1 MTDGVRD
8 IVLGVVA
15 ALVCGGLGWLAR
27 TALWRRA
34 LRRKQAFFGLP
45 EHSEC
50 LAVVGREPGG
60 DAAVH
65 RHDVFALLEL
75 SAVARECG
83 ALTRLVAHDATQQGF
98 GERTEFC
105 FGGPAGNRRTAA
117 HLASMLPGVAI
128 AADPEPG
135 PDRGAFR
142 IGRERYRVEPGV
154 AEHVLL
160 ARLTGGQGARPVFV
174 FCGQRPIT
182 HQAAAR
188 YLARHH
194 ERLRRKHGDGPF
206 CLLLKVVNSQAYGPD
221 MTEFVADVSR
231 AAREPLPAGAPPPA
245 PRAGDKA
252 TKA

>member
-1 MTDGVRD
+1 MTDDVRD

-15 ALVCGGLGWLAR
+15 ALACGALGWFAR

-45 EHSEC
+45 EHAEA

-60 DAAVH
+60 DASVH

-75 SAVARECG
+75 SAVAKECG
-83 ALTRLVAHDATQQGF
+83 AHTRLVAHDATQQGF

-105 FGGPAGNRRTAA
+105 VGGPSVNRRTAA
-117 HLASMLPGVAI
+117 HLASMLPGVRI
-128 AADPEPG
+128 EADPEQG
-135 PDRGAFR
+135 PDRGSFR
-142 IGRERYRVEPGV
+142 IGTDFYRVQPGV

-174 FCGQRPIT
+174 FCGQRPIA

-194 ERLRRKHGDGPF
+194 ERLQRKHGDGPF

-221 MTEFVADVSR
+221 VAEFVADVTK
-231 AAREPLPAGAPPPA
+231 AAREPAPAGTQRPSH
-245 PRAGDKA
+245 RAGEKS
-252 TKA
+252 

>member
-1 MTDGVRD
+1 MTDDMRD
-8 IVLGVVA
+8 IVLGVVV
-15 ALVCGGLGWLAR
+15 ALGCAGLGWFAR

-45 EHSEC
+45 EHAEC

-60 DAAVH
+60 EAAVH

-75 SAVARECG
+75 SAAAKECG
-83 ALTRLVAHDATQQGF
+83 AHIRLVAHDATQQGF

-105 FGGPAGNRRTAA
+105 LGGPAGNRRTAA
-117 HLASMLPGVAI
+117 HLASMLPGVRI
-128 AADPEPG
+128 SADPEPG
-135 PDRGAFR
+135 PERGSFR
-142 IGRERYRVEPGV
+142 IGAEQYRVEPGIT
-154 AEHVLL
+154 EYVLL

-194 ERLRRKHGDGPF
+194 ERLHRKHGDEPF

-221 MTEFVADVSR
+221 VAEFVADVTK
-231 AAREPLPAGAPPPA
+231 AAREPMPAAAAQPSH
-245 PRAGDKA
+245 RAGEK
-252 TKA
+252 T